1 MFHRNF
7 GCCRKAHNVVLDKY
21 NKMHS
26 KDSNLRPTFT
36 FLNKLLNEAK
46 KEFFYL
52 EDVES
57 TSLQQE
63 IRDLA
68 TSFNNLFKN
77 PSHFN
82 KPHFHKKKTS
92 KLAFRQTIRQDIR
105 IIQKNKMIL
114 RKYGKVKFHTSQ
126 EYFQILKRQ
135 KYKIQQCNNL
145 LWWNRLLCN
154 IQHWFCWR
162 RMGTNR

>member
-1 MFHRNF
+1 MWRWVNSVVFYVMVDVKKGMKVKIYPTQEQKDMFHGNF

-26 KDSNLRPTFT
+26 NDSNLRPTFT

-46 KEFFYL
+46 REFPYL

-68 TSFNNLFKN
+68 TSFDNFFKN

-82 KPHFHKKKTS
+82 KPHFHKKKTA
-92 KLAFRQTIRQDIR
+92 KLSFRQTIRQNIR
-105 IIQKNKMIL
+105 IIQKK
-114 RKYGKVKFHTSQ
+114 
-126 EYFQILKRQ
+126 
-135 KYKIQQCNNL
+135 
-145 LWWNRLLCN
+145 
-154 IQHWFCWR
+154 
-162 RMGTNR
+162 

>member
-1 MFHRNF
+1 MVDVKKGMKVKIYPTQEQKDMFHKNF

-46 KEFFYL
+46 KEFPYL

-68 TSFNNLFKN
+68 TSFDNFFKN

-145 LWWNRLLCN
+145 L
-154 IQHWFCWR
+154 
-162 RMGTNR
+162 

>member
-1 MFHRNF
+1 MKVKIYPTQEQKDCFHRNF

-26 KDSNLRPTFT
+26 NDSNLRPTFT
-36 FLNKLLNEAK
+36 FLNKLLNEVK

-68 TSFNNLFKN
+68 TSFDNFFKN

-145 LWWNRLLCN
+145 L
-154 IQHWFCWR
+154 
-162 RMGTNR
+162 

>member
-1 MFHRNF
+1 MVDVKKGMKVKIYPTQEQKDCFHRNF

-26 KDSNLRPTFT
+26 NDSNLRPTFT

-46 KEFFYL
+46 REFPYL

-68 TSFNNLFKN
+68 TSFDNFFKN

-82 KPHFHKKKTS
+82 KPKFHKKKTN
-92 KLAFRQTIRQDIR
+92 KLSFRQTIRQDIR

-126 EYFQILKRQ
+126 EYFQILNDKNT
-135 KYKIQQCNNL
+135 KFNNVT
-145 LWWNRLLCN
+145 
-154 IQHWFCWR
+154 IS
-162 RMGTNR
+162 

>member
-1 MFHRNF
+1 MVDVKRGMKVKIYPTQEQKDMFHKNF

-46 KEFFYL
+46 QEFPYL

-68 TSFNNLFKN
+68 TS
-77 PSHFN
+77 S
-82 KPHFHKKKTS
+82 
-92 KLAFRQTIRQDIR
+92 
-105 IIQKNKMIL
+105 IISLKIH
-114 RKYGKVKFHTSQ
+114 HTSINPN
-126 EYFQILKRQ
+126 FTKRKQINYHSDKQ
-135 KYKIQQCNNL
+135 
-145 LWWNRLLCN
+145 
-154 IQHWFCWR
+154 
-162 RMGTNR
+162 